1 MSHQLYPLDPAI
13 SSHGPVPTHRA
24 PTRVVV
30 TMALAQ
36 FGLFV
41 ALLAPVTVSL
51 ALKTQTLSAATPAR
65 PPCNGEI
72 LSIAAFFA
80 LVANPVFGR
89 LSDLTTSRFGR
100 RRTWMVIGLVFFVD
114 RPADG
119 GARADRAASWLSAGA
134 SRRSPATP
142 SWLRCWPPSPT
153 RSRTNSAGS
162 SRPTSA

>member
-1 MSHQLYPLDPAI
+1 MSHQLHPLDPAV
-13 SSHGPVPTHRA
+13 SSYGPVPTHRA

-30 TMALAQ
+30 TMAIAQ

-51 ALKTQTLSAATPAR
+51 ALKTQTLFAGDTGAAAVV
-65 PPCNGEI
+65 NASV

-100 RRTWMVIGLVFFVD
+100 RRTWMAIGLVFFVVSQLIVALAPTVPVLLVGWCLAQVAGNAILAPLLATIAD
-114 RPADG
+114 QVPAEQ
-119 GARADRAASWLSAGA
+119 RWSV
-134 SRRSPATP
+134 
-142 SWLRCWPPSPT
+142 
-153 RSRTNSAGS
+153 
-162 SRPTSA
+162 